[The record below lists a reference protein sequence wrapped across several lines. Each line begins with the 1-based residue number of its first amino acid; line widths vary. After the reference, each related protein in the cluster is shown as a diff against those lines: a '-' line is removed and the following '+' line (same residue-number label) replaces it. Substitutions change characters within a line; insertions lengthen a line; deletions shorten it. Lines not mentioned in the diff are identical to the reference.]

1 MYKKGCKP
9 FSSMEAKL
17 VFSTKIATRYTI
29 RHISFYVYTVM
40 FCIRFWQNKLVKGVN
55 IPFLGGITR
64 IADAAAGF
72 VCAEYGPLSIPHLLS

>member
-1 MYKKGCKP
+1 MLRDGELDP
-9 FSSMEAKL
+9 ANWHSQRKL
-17 VFSTKIATRYTI
+17 QPVI
-29 RHISFYVYTVM
+29 RHIPLYVYTVM